1 MYCLTLD
8 DAKNQLAQLM
18 ARGAA
23 LAGIFF
29 DGTGLSELL
38 GALTPEVSRAD
49 CRATA
54 LIDEALPDTT
64 TELLA
69 DWERVLGLPET
80 CVPGAFST
88 LQQRRAMVLFK
99 LLLIGRQDPQFYIDL
114 AAVLGF
120 TITITEFSAA
130 RAGVLRTGDR
140 ILDSSWLFWWQVNAP
155 LNSIT
160 YFRASTSTAGEAL
173 AEWGNDGLECI
184 LNKYK
189 PAHTR
194 ILFSY
199 T

>member
-1 MYCLTLD
+1 MYCLSVAEV
-8 DAKNQLAQLM
+8 AKQLAQLLPQ
-18 ARGAA
+18 GLA
-23 LAGIFF
+23 LASKFD
-29 DGTGLSELL
+29 DGTEL
-38 GALTPEVSRAD
+38 GATIEALSVEVSRAD

-54 LIDEALPDTT
+54 LIDEILPDTT

-69 DWERVLGLPET
+69 DWERVLGLPES
-80 CVPGAFST
+80 CVPNAFAT
-88 LQQRRAMVLFK
+88 IQQRRAMVLFK

-130 RAGVLRTGDR
+130 RAGVLRTGERLIGPD
-140 ILDSSWLFWWQVNAP
+140 WLFWWQVNAP
-155 LNSIT
+155 LNTIT
-160 YFRASTSTAGEAL
+160 YFRAGQSTAGEAL
-173 AEWGNDGLECI
+173 AQWGNDGLECV

-194 ILFSY
+194 IIFSY